1 MGRKKYGGRRN
12 NQKDDEARAARK
24 AARPPPSRD
33 DYQSV
38 DFNNELY
45 EKFYK
50 ESGLVPESEWETF
63 WETLKR
69 TLPTTF
75 RFTGSKNHAL
85 SVVATL
91 QDTYVPHLRDLVF
104 EGQPVDPPAPI
115 PWYPDNLAWGTTV
128 GKSVIRRC
136 PPFKKFQNFL
146 VSETTVG
153 NISRQEAVSMVPPL
167 FMDIKPHHTVLDMC
181 AAPGSKTAQLIEML
195 HMGEEAAVAEAVK
208 NDREGKETAA
218 PAEGEEGVPAYDRGR
233 PTGLVIANDSDYRR
247 SHMLIHQTKR
257 LNSPNLIVTN
267 NDATAFPS
275 LIKTSEKLAT
285 GRIRNIY
292 LKFDR
297 VLADVPCSGD
307 GTSRKNYN
315 VWREWVPHSGL
326 NLHLIQVRI
335 LVRGLQMLKV
345 GGRLVYS
352 TCSMNPIE
360 NEAVLASAITRCGG
374 NAKVRLLDV
383 SDHLPNLKRRP
394 GLKGGWKV
402 MDKQGR
408 WWDSY
413 EEATA
418 GPSSGE
424 GWQDREARMVKGM
437 WYHPPE
443 DENGRIPTEHTMRIY
458 PHLQDT
464 GGFFVAVLEKLGEI
478 SPTEEEGPKKKPVQ
492 LEQARK
498 EQASKKE
505 GNGTEEIVAAAEPKL
520 VKGGDESTEAPVLA
534 PPEAQPERPA
544 SPGKRHLDDI
554 DSPVPDTSAPK
565 RPKIEETAKS
575 DKPAPTP
582 TPQVAGP
589 RQGRKANGQPA
600 EEPFKYLSPTHPV
613 LQEIFKFYHIS
624 PHFPQGQFM
633 VRNAEAVPTRA
644 IYYTSP
650 IAKKILEENDG
661 NKTGI
666 KFVHCGVKMFVKQ
679 DVQSPEVCAW
689 RIQNEGLSIIEGW
702 IGEERVVVAK
712 RRETVR
718 ALLKELFPRW
728 DVDENGEEDEG
739 SRGCREIREQVRRT
753 GMGCC
758 VLRVEPGEIEDND
771 MEVEVGEEGESF
783 KERMVLPLWRSRHS
797 INLMLPKEE
806 RNGGI
811 VERYWRGSLMT
822 MRRLKTRR
830 IRIVLFKRIQNLMLL
845 RQLPPLMAMLLLLH
859 QWRRRRGVL
868 IWMRMRRR
876 EGLGWTT
883 RRWRDNFG

>member
-1 MGRKKYGGRRN
+1 M
-12 NQKDDEARAARK
+12 
-24 AARPPPSRD
+24 
-33 DYQSV
+33 
-38 DFNNELY
+38 
-45 EKFYK
+45 
-50 ESGLVPESEWETF
+50 
-63 WETLKR
+63 
-69 TLPTTF
+69 
-75 RFTGSKNHAL
+75 
-85 SVVATL
+85 
-91 QDTYVPHLRDLVF
+91 
-104 EGQPVDPPAPI
+104 
-115 PWYPDNLAWGTTV
+115 
-128 GKSVIRRC
+128 
-136 PPFKKFQNFL
+136 
-146 VSETTVG
+146 G

-208 NDREGKETAA
+208 NDRDGKGAA
-218 PAEGEEGVPAYDRGR
+218 AAAEGEEGVPAYDRGR
-233 PTGLVIANDSDYRR
+233 PTGLVIANDADYRR

-275 LIKTSEKLAT
+275 LIKTSEKLAS
-285 GRIRNIY
+285 GKVRNTY

-315 VWREWVPHSGL
+315 VWREWAPYSGL

-360 NEAVLASAITRCGG
+360 NEAALASAIIRCGG
-374 NAKVRLLDV
+374 NAKARLLDV

-408 WWDSY
+408 WWNSY

-437 WYHPPE
+437 WYNPPD
-443 DENGRIPTEHTMRIY
+443 DENERVPTEHAMRIY

-478 SPTEEEGPKKKPVQ
+478 SPTEEEGPKKRSVQ
-492 LEQARK
+492 LEQAQK
-498 EQASKKE
+498 EQALKKE
-505 GNGTEEIVAAAEPKL
+505 DGVKTEEIVVATEPKSEEVV
-520 VKGGDESTEAPVLA
+520 VKKGEESTENPTLA
-534 PPEAQPERPA
+534 FAEAQPERPA
-544 SPGKRHLDDI
+544 SPGKRHLDDT
-554 DSPVPDTSAPK
+554 DSPAPDAGASK
-565 RPKIEETAKS
+565 RPKIEEAAKP
-575 DKPAPTP
+575 DKPA

-600 EEPFKYLSPTHPV
+600 EEPFKYLPPTHPV

-633 VRNAEAVPTRA
+633 VRNAEGVPTRA

-650 IAKKILEENDG
+650 IAKRILEENDG

-689 RIQNEGLSIIEGW
+689 RIQSEGLSIIEGW
-702 IGEERVVVAK
+702 IGEERVVVARK
-712 RRETVR
+712 REAVK

-739 SRGCREIREQVRRT
+739 SRGCREIRGQVRRM

-758 VLRVEPGEIEDND
+758 VLRVEPGEMEDND
-771 MEVEVGEEGESF
+771 VEREGEEGERF

-806 RNGGI
+806 RKSVPTNSPLPQDYLVKIVLIYGGGV
-811 VERYWRGSLMT
+811 VERCWQGSLTT

-830 IRIVLFKRIQNLMLL
+830 IRIVLLRKILNPMPLRRKLL
-845 RQLPPLMAMLLLLH
+845 LPMAMLLLLH
-859 QWRRRRGVL
+859 QWRWRRRMW

-876 EGLGWTT
+876 EGLGWMT
-883 RRWRDNFG
+883 RRWRDKFR

>member
-1 MGRKKYGGRRN
+1 M
-12 NQKDDEARAARK
+12 
-24 AARPPPSRD
+24 
-33 DYQSV
+33 
-38 DFNNELY
+38 
-45 EKFYK
+45 
-50 ESGLVPESEWETF
+50 
-63 WETLKR
+63 
-69 TLPTTF
+69 
-75 RFTGSKNHAL
+75 
-85 SVVATL
+85 
-91 QDTYVPHLRDLVF
+91 
-104 EGQPVDPPAPI
+104 
-115 PWYPDNLAWGTTV
+115 
-128 GKSVIRRC
+128 
-136 PPFKKFQNFL
+136 
-146 VSETTVG
+146 G

-195 HMGEEAAVAEAVK
+195 HMGEEAAVAEAVR
-208 NDREGKETAA
+208 NDREGRVAA
-218 PAEGEEGVPAYDRGR
+218 AAAEGEEGVPAYDRGR
-233 PTGLVIANDSDYRR
+233 PTGLVIANDADYRR

-275 LIKTSEKLAT
+275 LIKASEKLAS
-285 GRIRNIY
+285 GKIRNTY

-315 VWREWVPHSGL
+315 VWREWAPHSGL

-360 NEAVLASAITRCGG
+360 NEAVLASAIIRCGG

-383 SDHLPNLKRRP
+383 SDHLPYLKRRP

-418 GPSSGE
+418 GLPSGE

-437 WYHPPE
+437 WYSPPE
-443 DENGRIPTEHTMRIY
+443 DENERIPTEHAIRIY

-464 GGFFVAVLEKLGEI
+464 GGFFVAVFEKLGEI
-478 SPTEEEGPKKKPVQ
+478 SPTEEEGPKKKSVQ
-492 LEQARK
+492 LEQAQR
-498 EQASKKE
+498 EQSLKKNE
-505 GNGTEEIVAAAEPKL
+505 DGVKTEEIVVAAEAKREETA
-520 VKGGDESTEAPVLA
+520 VKEDESTEAPVLA
-534 PPEAQPERPA
+534 PPEAQLERPA
-544 SPGKRHLDDI
+544 SPGKRHLDDT
-554 DSPVPDTSAPK
+554 DSPAPDASASK
-565 RPKIEETAKS
+565 RPKIEETAKF
-575 DKPAPTP
+575 DKPVPAPTP
-582 TPQVAGP
+582 QTAGP

-600 EEPFKYLSPTHPV
+600 EEPFKYLPSTHPI

-702 IGEERVVVAK
+702 IGEERVVVARK
-712 RRETVR
+712 RETVR

-728 DVDENGEEDEG
+728 DIDENGEEDEG

-758 VLRVEPGEIEDND
+758 VLRVEQVEMEDND
-771 MEVEVGEEGESF
+771 VEGEGEEGERF

-806 RNGGI
+806 RKF
-811 VERYWRGSLMT
+811 V
-822 MRRLKTRR
+822 
-830 IRIVLFKRIQNLMLL
+830 
-845 RQLPPLMAMLLLLH
+845 P
-859 QWRRRRGVL
+859 
-868 IWMRMRRR
+868 
-876 EGLGWTT
+876 TT
-883 RRWRDNFG
+883 PRFL

>member
-1 MGRKKYGGRRN
+1 MGRRKYGGRRN

-50 ESGLVPESEWETF
+50 ESGLIPESEWETF

-91 QDTYVPHLRDLVF
+91 QDTYVPHLRDLFF
-104 EGQPVDPPAPI
+104 EGQPVDPPASI

-167 FMDIKPHHTVLDMC
+167 FMDIKPYHTVLDMC

-208 NDREGKETAA
+208 NDRDGKEAA
-218 PAEGEEGVPAYDRGR
+218 ETAEGEEGVPAYDRGR
-233 PTGLVIANDSDYRR
+233 PTGLVIANDADYRR

-275 LIKTSEKLAT
+275 LIKASEKLAT
-285 GRIRNIY
+285 GKVRNTY

-315 VWREWVPHSGL
+315 VWREWAPYSGL

-374 NAKVRLLDV
+374 NAKARLLDV

-394 GLKGGWKV
+394 GLKGGWRI

-408 WWDSY
+408 WWNSY

-437 WYHPPE
+437 WYHPP
-443 DENGRIPTEHTMRIY
+443 DNENERIPTERAMRIY

-478 SPTEEEGPKKKPVQ
+478 SPTEEEGPKKKSLQ
-492 LEQARK
+492 LEQAQK
-498 EQASKKE
+498 AQALKKE
-505 GNGTEEIVAAAEPKL
+505 EDGAKAEEIIAAAEPKPEETV
-520 VKGGDESTEAPVLA
+520 VKKEEESTETPILA
-534 PPEAQPERPA
+534 FQGAKLERPA
-544 SPGKRHLDDI
+544 SPGKRHLDDT
-554 DSPVPDTSAPK
+554 DSPAPGAGASK
-565 RPKIEETAKS
+565 RPKIEEAANPGKHTI
-575 DKPAPTP
+575 
-582 TPQVAGP
+582 PQVAGP

-600 EEPFKYLSPTHPV
+600 EEPFKYLPHTHPV

-702 IGEERVVVAK
+702 IGKERVVVARK
-712 RRETVR
+712 RETVR

-728 DVDENGEEDEG
+728 DIDENGDEDEG
-739 SRGCREIREQVRRT
+739 SVGCREIREQVRRM

-758 VLRVEPGEIEDND
+758 VLRVEPGEMEDND
-771 MEVEVGEEGESF
+771 VVGEGELGERF

-806 RNGGI
+806 RKAILARFFNDYEEIKDSTNKNRAPQKNSEPDATAVAAVAATALVATEEVDVDVDMDEDAEEGG
-811 VERYWRGSLMT
+811 V
-822 MRRLKTRR
+822 RLDDAE
-830 IRIVLFKRIQNLMLL
+830 M
-845 RQLPPLMAMLLLLH
+845 
-859 QWRRRRGVL
+859 
-868 IWMRMRRR
+868 
-876 EGLGWTT
+876 EG
-883 RRWRDNFG
+883 